1 MWQERFVL
9 QIGNDK
15 FNKIKNTTILLVGL
29 GGVGGYVLE
38 SLVRSG
44 IEHIIIVDY
53 DVIDVTNLNRQIISD
68 TTNIGM
74 YKVDAFKERIKK
86 INPNCVV
93 EVIKEKLGSNIDFL
107 FTKHIDYIV
116 DACDTFEAKIALIK
130 AGINYNIKT
139 ISCMGTGNKL
149 DPTKLNIMD
158 ISKTSYDPLARKI
171 RKKLKEEHIN
181 KKVTVVCSTE
191 KPIETNSSI
200 ISSNAFVPATAGL
213 LITSYIIND
222 IIKN

>member
-1 MWQERFVL
+1 MWQDRFLL
-9 QIGNDK
+9 QVGQNKLDEIKDK
-15 FNKIKNTTILLVGL
+15 TILLVGL
-29 GGVGGYVLE
+29 GGVGGYALE

-68 TTNIGM
+68 TTNIGKF
-74 YKVDAFKERIKK
+74 KVDAFKERILK

-93 EVIKEKLGSNIDFL
+93 EVIKEKLGNDIDFL

-116 DACDTFEAKIALIK
+116 DACDTFDAKMALIK

-149 DPTKLNIMD
+149 DPTKLSIMD

-181 KKVTVVCSTE
+181 KKVLVVCSTE
-191 KPIETNSSI
+191 KPIETNRSV

-222 IIKN
+222 IINN